1 MKKYTFFLIKM
12 LFLMAPITA
21 KDRIDKFTHPND
33 LYNNGLQFYYND
45 EYGTAMRC
53 IKKAMLLA
61 PNNKQIRT
69 LFYQLRREI
78 GLPIVFTQDNIVS
91 RIFAV
96 FFNAVPPQWNAI
108 LGSLLLLIVSLIIFL
123 PVKKKK
129 YILYII
135 GMFSISMALLSI
147 GLIRYYIFF
156 SVPDRVAIRA
166 VDLYE
171 EPDVES
177 KKNITLP
184 AGSELKVVDQI
195 GKFLLVKTL
204 DKREAWVQEES
215 VPPLWE

>member
-1 MKKYTFFLIKM
+1 MKKYTFFLITM

-21 KDRIDKFTHPND
+21 KDRIDKFPHPND
-33 LYNNGLQFYYND
+33 LYNNSVRFYANS
-45 EYGTAMRC
+45 EYGKAMRC
-53 IKKAMLLA
+53 VKKAMLLA
-61 PNNKQIRT
+61 PDNQQIRT

-78 GLPIVFTQDNIVS
+78 GLPIVFTQDNVVS

-129 YILYII
+129 YLLYII
-135 GMFSISMALLSI
+135 GMSSISVALLSI

-156 SVPDRVAIRA
+156 DVPDRVAIQA

-177 KKNITLP
+177 KKDISLP
-184 AGSELKVVDQI
+184 AGSELRVVDQI
-195 GKFLLVKTL
+195 GQFLLVKTL
-204 DKREAWVQEES
+204 DKREAWVQEEF

>member
-1 MKKYTFFLIKM
+1 MKKCTFFLIKM
-12 LFLMAPITA
+12 LFLITPIMA
-21 KDRIDKFTHPND
+21 KDRVDQFTHPNN
-33 LYNNGLQFYYND
+33 LYNNGLQFYYNS
-45 EYGTAMRC
+45 EYGPAMKC

-78 GLPIVFTQDNIVS
+78 GLPVVFTQDNVIS
-91 RIFAV
+91 RMFAV

-108 LGSLLLLIVSLIIFL
+108 LGSFLLLIVSLIVFL

-135 GMFSISMALLSI
+135 GMFSTSVVLLSV

-156 SVPDRVAIRA
+156 NVPDRIATHII
-166 VDLYE
+166 DLYE
-171 EPDVES
+171 EPDVKS

-184 AGSELKVVDQI
+184 AGSELRVVDQI
-195 GKFLLVKTL
+195 GEFLLVKTL
-204 DKREAWVQEES
+204 DKREAWVQEEF